1 MRIMCRHRVQVL
13 RSNDHEQLAI
23 WSKTNSG
30 ARERERMTDWPRPN
44 YKRIHNVHLFNQGNR
59 FSIHYSS
66 NKIAVKWGENSK
78 TIGERNVNF
87 QTGTQKIFKAEY
99 YVCFA
104 ETYFRR
110 SFWNSFHFRKCHF

>member
-30 ARERERMTDWPRPN
+30 AREREIMTDWPRPN

-59 FSIHYSS
+59 FSILGVNNYS
-66 NKIAVKWGENSK
+66 IIVW
-78 TIGERNVNF
+78 
-87 QTGTQKIFKAEY
+87 
-99 YVCFA
+99 
-104 ETYFRR
+104 
-110 SFWNSFHFRKCHF
+110 